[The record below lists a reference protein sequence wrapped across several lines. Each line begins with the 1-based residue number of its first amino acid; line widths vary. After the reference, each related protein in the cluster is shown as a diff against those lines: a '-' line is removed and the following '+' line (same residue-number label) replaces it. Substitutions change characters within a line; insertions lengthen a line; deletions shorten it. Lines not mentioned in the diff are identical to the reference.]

1 MLDQRLGVAQRDGH
15 GDQVQRVDQLGTGSA
30 AALDLE
36 AQHAAEVLHLAGGD
50 IVAHVILQAGIVHL
64 LHGGVLVKI
73 LGDGLGVGAVALHA
87 DLQRLEAP
95 EDQIGGKGIHDRA
108 GHVLQAK
115 HADFTDKVGLA
126 HHKARDHVAV
136 AVQVLGSRV
145 HHHVGA
151 QRQRILQSGRS
162 EGVVAHHLDGGVI
175 GMGSLRHG
183 GDVGDLQVGVGGGLQ
198 INGAGILL
206 QSGLHGGQ
214 IGGIHEADLHAVAA
228 HAVVQQGEGA
238 AVQGAVGHDVLA
250 CTGDGPQR
258 GGNGAHTGSGRH
270 AGLAAL
276 QRRHLI
282 LQHGDGGVAQTGVDV
297 AALLPGKAA
306 AALLAAVEHEGRGLI
321 DGGSQRAVL
330 RVLHITGVNG
340 LGAQTDIGVHH
351 SLLLLHHDFC

>member
-1 MLDQRLGVAQRDGH
+1 M
-15 GDQVQRVDQLGTGSA
+15 
-30 AALDLE
+30 
-36 AQHAAEVLHLAGGD
+36 
-50 IVAHVILQAGIVHL
+50 
-64 LHGGVLVKI
+64 LVKI
-73 LGDGLGVGAVALHA
+73 LGDGLGVGAVTLHA
-87 DLQRLEAP
+87 DLQRLETP

-175 GMGSLRHG
+175 AVGDLCHG
-183 GDVGDLQVGVGGGLQ
+183 GDIGDLQVGVGGGLQ
-198 INGAGILL
+198 IHGA
-206 QSGLHGGQ
+206 
-214 IGGIHEADLHAVAA
+214 
-228 HAVVQQGEGA
+228 GA

-258 GGNGAHTGSGRH
+258 GGNGAHTGSGGH

-297 AALLPGKAA
+297 AALLTGKAA
-306 AALLAAVEHEGRGLI
+306 AALLTAVEHEGRGLI